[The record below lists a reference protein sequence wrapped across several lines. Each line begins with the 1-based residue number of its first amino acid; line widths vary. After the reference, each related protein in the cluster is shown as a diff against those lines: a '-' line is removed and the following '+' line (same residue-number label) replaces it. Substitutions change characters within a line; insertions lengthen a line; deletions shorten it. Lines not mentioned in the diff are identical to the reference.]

1 MTAGIKVSEEFVKK
15 FGKKFPPESFLAKEG
30 DPGATMFLIYSG
42 KVAVIKNTPVG
53 EKILATLHDGDFFGE
68 MAILGTQD
76 RRGASVKT
84 LVETVVLELNRE
96 AFEAII
102 RRSPDIAMAVI
113 RSLTDRVRDG
123 NAKATAL
130 IHKDDLIRVAS
141 YINFLA
147 NDRGIQPNQAP
158 GRCLPIRAEV
168 VCAALAI
175 KGDILHGFLEKAN
188 KARIVGINGD
198 WLWIPYPQYL
208 IPFAEFMSRNY
219 KGAAH

>member
-1 MTAGIKVSEEFVKK
+1 MAAGIKVSEEFVKK
-15 FGKKFPPESFLAKEG
+15 FGKKFPPESFLAREG
-30 DPGATMFLIYSG
+30 EPGSTMFLIYSG
-42 KVAVIKNTPVG
+42 KVAIIKNTPVG
-53 EKILATLHDGDFFGE
+53 EKILAALTDGDFFGE

-84 LVETVVLELNRE
+84 LVETTVLELNRE

-130 IHKDDLIRVAS
+130 IHKDDLIRIAS

-147 NDRGIQPNQAP
+147 NDRGIQPNQHP
-158 GRCLPIRAEV
+158 GRCLPLRTEI
-168 VCAALAI
+168 VCAALAV
-175 KGDILHGFLEKAN
+175 KADIYTGFLAQAY
-188 KARIVGINGD
+188 KARILGMNGD
-198 WLWIPYPQYL
+198 WIWIPYPQYL

-219 KGAAH
+219 KSA